1 MLSTGVLFAW
11 WAGCGASVARRR
23 LLKTDHR
30 FYGLFQSAP
39 DLIALL
45 LPAAGAAVP
54 LLGPDSP
61 GDVLYRFDALELK
74 AANHRLDGAFWPRSA
89 ETGTPGQPV
98 VLLEVQMHAKSGFK
112 HRLWAQAARFVQ
124 LHPQVQHL
132 AVVVVMPHRRLNL
145 GPAHLPHQLQ
155 DFLAGVHWLS
165 LEELGQQTEHKPILT
180 LLTLPVLPKPDIPG
194 ATKQILEPRP
204 DMVDTVL
211 SILGQRFPNL
221 TREETMALINLPTDH
236 LRDTRFG
243 QELLAEGRLEGE
255 ARGEARGRVAEAA
268 AMAIRLLN
276 RRCGPLGEAAT
287 AHIKALPLEQ
297 LEALAEALLDFTGSA
312 DLAAWLADHAG

>member
-1 MLSTGVLFAW
+1 M
-11 WAGCGASVARRR
+11 
-23 LLKTDHR
+23 KTDHW

-45 LPAAGAAVP
+45 LPAAGAAGASAVP
-54 LLGPDSP
+54 SLGPDSP
-61 GDVLYRFDALELK
+61 GDVLYRFDAPELK
-74 AANHRLDGAFWPRSA
+74 AVNHRLDGVFWPRSGEA
-89 ETGTPGQPV
+89 GMADQPV

-112 HRLWAQAARFVQ
+112 HRLWAQTARFAQ

-145 GPAHLPHQLQ
+145 GPALLPQQLQ
-155 DFLAGVHWLS
+155 SFLDGVIWLS
-165 LEELGQQTEHKPILT
+165 LEELGEQPEHDPILT

-194 ATKQILEPRP
+194 ATKQILESRP
-204 DMVDTVL
+204 DLLDTVL
-211 SILGQRFPNL
+211 SILGQRFPHL
-221 TREETMALINLPTDH
+221 TREEIMALINLPTDH

-255 ARGEARGRVAEAA
+255 ARGRAAEAA

-287 AHIKALPLEQ
+287 ARIKALPLQ
-297 LEALAEALLDFTGSA
+297 
-312 DLAAWLADHAG
+312 

>member
-1 MLSTGVLFAW
+1 
-11 WAGCGASVARRR
+11 
-23 LLKTDHR
+23 
-30 FYGLFQSAP
+30 
-39 DLIALL
+39 
-45 LPAAGAAVP
+45 
-54 LLGPDSP
+54 
-61 GDVLYRFDALELK
+61 
-74 AANHRLDGAFWPRSA
+74 
-89 ETGTPGQPV
+89 
-98 VLLEVQMHAKSGFK
+98 
-112 HRLWAQAARFVQ
+112 
-124 LHPQVQHL
+124 
-132 AVVVVMPHRRLNL
+132 
-145 GPAHLPHQLQ
+145 
-155 DFLAGVHWLS
+155 
-165 LEELGQQTEHKPILT
+165 ILT